1 MSSDL
6 AGFPAPYDA
15 AAPAPALTSEPRIR
29 CKWTRRGSL
38 LRGCLESPGSLGD
51 VHSGRIANA
60 LVADRFEAKDE
71 AKGTNEIVGQAL
83 VRAGNQLAS
92 ERLTVGPA
100 AGWGPRIDRGVPPPM
115 DPSIAPLPVGHRRCR
130 VGVTPSD
137 ACGLGRASIA
147 ASPAS
152 PRVKR
157 LRFSRHRVAALPHH
171 CRLQGPPLPPMPS
184 PRKPHR
190 RGRTPAQ
197 RRRHLP
203 GRGKGSRA

>member
-1 MSSDL
+1 M
-6 AGFPAPYDA
+6 PQEVA
-15 AAPAPALTSEPRIR
+15 AAASALTSEPRIR

-100 AGWGPRIDRGVPPPM
+100 AGGD
-115 DPSIAPLPVGHRRCR
+115 L
-130 VGVTPSD
+130 
-137 ACGLGRASIA
+137 ASIVEFPRPWTLRSLPCPSVIA
-147 ASPAS
+147 GAVSASP
-152 PRVKR
+152 PR
-157 LRFSRHRVAALPHH
+157 
-171 CRLQGPPLPPMPS
+171 M
-184 PRKPHR
+184 
-190 RGRTPAQ
+190 
-197 RRRHLP
+197 
-203 GRGKGSRA
+203 RAV